1 MAIEDTYTETEHA
14 RCNRRTQGIWLACL
28 LLISAA
34 PASGQKE
41 GKVHRVQRG
50 ETLTHLAKAY
60 GVSLHRLAT
69 ANHLPVTA
77 RLQQGQSLWI
87 PVGTRSPEARPEASR
102 PPIAPPE
109 KSPGRRVS
117 FHFAR
122 VDVRQALTT
131 ISDYSGADILVMPG
145 ARGNVSISL
154 RDRTPDE
161 AVRLTAA
168 AAGLSVVQ
176 IGKTYMVGKPEELQP
191 VVSRFGA
198 AQIVPL
204 QHASAQEIKELLSRV
219 TPLVHVQPVRGG
231 VLLAGMPADV
241 HAAVAALHELE
252 RHRPATPA
260 PPTETGIFTLR
271 HCDPETTERVLKEAF
286 PAVRVVRRERTL
298 VLSGTGAQLTT
309 AEQAI
314 KQMDVEPTTPGK
326 VQEEVL
332 VYRLKYLNAQTAET
346 ALKKA
351 LPGLNVAVAPEPTA
365 PPAANFMPLSIN
377 TLGMGGADGGP
388 MAGMGGPFG
397 GGMPAPAGTGTP
409 GAGAPEQ
416 PLSRSV
422 RLILIGSEEQVRRA
436 RMLLEQTDVPPPLV
450 RIEAA
455 LIEVN
460 RASLRD
466 LGLSWD
472 FSATQFTFTIPGGTG
487 LDFGRILRDMPRRD
501 DPEAPE
507 SRFTVALQALVA
519 QNRARILA
527 TPSISVV
534 DNEDANIFIGDL
546 LRFRGINVVT
556 PNAGTVQGVDTIPV
570 GIALL
575 VRPRI
580 HPDGEVTLK
589 VHPVVSAVTGFV
601 DGLPQTSSREADT
614 TVRLKAGEELVIGG
628 LSRKEFI
635 TTLQKVPLLGDLPI
649 IGQLFQTRNQR
660 VNETEI
666 IVCIRAYPVMAR
678 PAPEDRSGIVPEDAP
693 AQDSK
698 QMRPER
704 TRPQQEKR

>member
-1 MAIEDTYTETEHA
+1 MYGNSE
-14 RCNRRTQGIWLACL
+14 RTMRNWQTRSACLTSL
-28 LLISAA
+28 LLIGSV
-34 PASGQKE
+34 PVSGQGE
-41 GKVHRVQRG
+41 ARVHRVQRG
-50 ETLTHLAKAY
+50 ETLNLLAKTY
-60 GVSLHRLAT
+60 GVSLHRLAA

-77 RLQQGQSLWI
+77 RLQQGQSLRI
-87 PVGTRSPEARPEASR
+87 PIEARSPEARPEASR
-102 PPIAPPE
+102 PSVPLPG
-109 KSPGRRVS
+109 KSSRRRVS
-117 FHFAR
+117 FSFAR

-131 ISDYSGADILVMPG
+131 ISDYSGADIMVMPG
-145 ARGNVSISL
+145 ARGHVSISL

-176 IGKTYMVGKPEELQP
+176 IGNTYMVGKPEELQP
-191 VVSRFGA
+191 VVNRFGETR
-198 AQIVPL
+198 IVPL
-204 QHASAQEIKELLSRV
+204 QHTPAREAKELLSRV
-219 TPLVHVQPVRGG
+219 TPLVHVQPMRGG

-241 HAAVAALHELE
+241 HAAVAALQELE
-252 RHRPATPA
+252 RHRPDA
-260 PPTETGIFTLR
+260 PTAQVETGIFTLR
-271 HCDPETTERVLKEAF
+271 HCDPEMTERVLKEAF
-286 PAVRVVRRERTL
+286 PAMRVVRRERTL
-298 VLSGTGAQLTT
+298 VLTGTGTQLTT
-309 AEQAI
+309 AGQAL
-314 KQMDVEPTTPGK
+314 KQMDAEPATPGTA
-326 VQEEVL
+326 QEEVL

-346 ALKKA
+346 SLKKA

-365 PPAANFMPLSIN
+365 PPAASFMPLSIN
-377 TLGMGGADGGP
+377 TLGVSGNDGAP

-397 GGMPAPAGTGTP
+397 GAMPAAGGTGVP
-409 GAGAPEQ
+409 GTGAQEQ

-422 RLILIGSEEQVRRA
+422 RLILIGPQELIRRA

-460 RASLRD
+460 RSTLRD
-466 LGLSWD
+466 LGLNWD

-487 LDFGRILRDMPRRD
+487 LDFGRILRDVPRRD

-527 TPSISVV
+527 APNISVV

-589 VHPVVSAVTGFV
+589 VHPVVSSVTGFV
-601 DGLPQTSSREADT
+601 DGLPQTASREADT

-635 TTLQKVPLLGDLPI
+635 TALQKVPLLGDLPI

-666 IVCIRAYPVMAR
+666 IVCIRAYPVMTR
-678 PAPEDRSGIVPEDAP
+678 PAPEDRSGAIPEDAP
-693 AQDSK
+693 VRDNR
-698 QMRPER
+698 QMRPGQ